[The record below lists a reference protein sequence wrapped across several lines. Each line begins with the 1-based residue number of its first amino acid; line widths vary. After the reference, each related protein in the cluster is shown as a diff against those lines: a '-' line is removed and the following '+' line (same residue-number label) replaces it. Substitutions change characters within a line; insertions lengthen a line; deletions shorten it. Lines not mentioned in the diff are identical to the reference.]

1 MTPGDCQ
8 MEKIDVFNH
17 IYPPGY
23 FNFFEKRHPMME
35 SMASQLND
43 LIDFDSRIRRMDSLG
58 INREILSLALPG
70 IDDLMVDSRSM
81 QSVTRTAND
90 SMRDIAD
97 SYPDRFLA
105 IGTISLT
112 EPDFAVE
119 ETIRCVKDLKLL
131 GIQVVSN
138 VKGKPLDT
146 EGTEPFY
153 SVLEKLDV
161 PLWIHP
167 TFMRNQYQW
176 MEDFRTDIMV
186 GWDFDTTLA
195 LIRLAGFGIIGRH
208 RKLKVIVHH
217 LGSLIPVLAGRIA
230 GFISSEGKSSSE
242 VIENLKSLYVDTA
255 EGMWMPWLGSA
266 IQFFGIDHIMFGT
279 DFPWG
284 DSRGILE
291 NIEKAV
297 GNESDLERI
306 YEGNAKRVIRF
317 K

>member
-1 MTPGDCQ
+1 

-35 SMASQLND
+35 SMASQLHD
-43 LIDFDSRIRRMDSLG
+43 LIDFDSRIRKMDSLG
-58 INREILSLALPG
+58 IDMEILSLALPD
-70 IDDLMVDSRSM
+70 IDDLMVDSKDM
-81 QSVTRTAND
+81 QSVTKAAND
-90 SMRDIAD
+90 SIREVAD
-97 SYPDRFLA
+97 TYHDRFLA
-105 IGTISLT
+105 VGTVSLADT
-112 EPDFAVE
+112 DFAVE

-138 VKGKPLDT
+138 VNGEPLDI
-146 EGTEPFY
+146 ERLEPFY

-167 TFMRNQYQW
+167 TFMRKQYRW
-176 MEDFRTDIMV
+176 MDDFRTDIMV

-195 LIRLAGFGIIGRH
+195 LIRLAGSGVIRRH
-208 RKLKVIVHH
+208 RNLKIIVHH
-217 LGSLIPVLAGRIA
+217 LGSLIPVLAGRIS
-230 GFISSEGKSSSE
+230 GFISGGGQSSSE
-242 VIENLKSLYVDTA
+242 VIGALKSFYVDTA
-255 EGMWMPWLGSA
+255 EGMWMPWLQSG

-284 DSRGILE
+284 DSGGIMK
-291 NIEKAV
+291 NIQKAV
-297 GNESDLERI
+297 QNESDLERI